1 MAKILVLYFSRA
13 DENYYPNGIHAVAEG
28 NTAKLAQA
36 IAQVS
41 GADLFEVQTDH
52 HYPKAYHA
60 CTEEAKKLL
69 AQGYRPHL
77 TTDCDVS
84 PYDVICV
91 GYPMWWGTMPTDLM
105 AFLEQHAADFA
116 GKKVLPFC
124 THEGSR
130 FDHSLRDLKRML
142 PGAQILAG
150 LDMYGHVAQDTQRLQ
165 GQAAQIERF
174 LSQVK

>member
-1 MAKILVLYFSRA
+1 MAKSLVLYFSRA
-13 DENYYPNGIHAVAEG
+13 DENYFPNRILAVAEG

-36 IAQVS
+36 IAQAA
-41 GADLFEVQTDH
+41 GADIFEVKTDH
-52 HYPKAYHA
+52 RYPKAYHA

-69 AQGYRPHL
+69 AQGYRPKL
-77 TTDCDVS
+77 TADCDVS

-130 FDHSLRDLKRML
+130 FDHSLKDLKRML
-142 PGAQILAG
+142 PWAQILAG
-150 LDMYGHVAQDTQRLQ
+150 LDMYGHVAQDARLLQ
-165 GQAAQIERF
+165 GQNVQIERF